1 MRCAFRLSSIFV
13 RNSRKKVGAKGLS
26 VSNRR
31 PKVEECERIASRKQ
45 KIGLGN
51 NNVGVMVSSIGA
63 TATRRISTMVGT
75 RCTSTWN
82 GSLL

>member
-1 MRCAFRLSSIFV
+1 MRCAFSSGSIFV
-13 RNSRKKVGAKGLS
+13 RNNRKKVGAKGLS

-31 PKVEECERIASRKQ
+31 PKVEKCKRIASRKQ

-51 NNVGVMVSSIGA
+51 NNVGVMVSLIRAS
-63 TATRRISTMVGT
+63 ATRRISTIVGT
-75 RCTSTWN
+75 RSTSTWN

>member
-1 MRCAFRLSSIFV
+1 M
-13 RNSRKKVGAKGLS
+13 GAKELS

-31 PKVEECERIASRKQ
+31 PKVEECKRTASRKQ
-45 KIGLGN
+45 KIGLG

-63 TATRRISTMVGT
+63 TATRRISTIVGT